1 MRVSKGKGLDFAP
14 TKPRSAADVSA
25 TSRRFRQGDRGWNL
39 DVVRE
44 IGVEGG
50 WRLGMYAGAAPLK
63 SPNRITPP
71 TIRVGD
77 FNCASRRGPPPLS
90 ATHSQL
96 LLEAGVRFLKTKI
109 FFIFAM
115 RFD

>member
-77 FNCASRRGPPPLS
+77 FNCASGSLTS
-90 ATHSQL
+90 SFSYTQSTF
-96 LLEAGVRFLKTKI
+96 AGGGSEVPENKD
-109 FFIFAM
+109 FFYFCNEI
-115 RFD
+115 